1 MRLTRH
7 RRSDLIAA
15 AVLVAVVT
23 VQWLVLVGF
32 FEGQSL
38 KDPLLYSGD
47 GFFTGAAVAAGMRGE
62 YYPFLSKEFASL
74 GAPFVASWNDFPGAD
89 DWLFFVVGLMA
100 RAFGVF
106 GAINVSLLLA
116 SLFAALAMFV
126 VARRFHLNRPFAVMA
141 GVLFGLS
148 GYIMVRG
155 TMHFS
160 LTMYWIIPF
169 QILSAS
175 WLASRKGIAF
185 RSKKFAFTL
194 LVGLVTGWSF
204 LYYSFFAA
212 QIYSLAL
219 LVRMFRGKRLQPLLV
234 GLALAVV
241 TALSIFSMTADTLF
255 YMNANGVNRAAT
267 YRAATDVEMYAL
279 KPISMLVPGPNH
291 KFKFARII
299 SSRSADQTMV
309 QGETPA
315 PYLGMVPNAM
325 MLGLVAAAAMAIARR
340 KMHLGVTWAFTVAWF
355 IIGHSVGGQNSLMG
369 LMGMRLLRSVN
380 RVSIVI
386 LAFVLL
392 FGAWALPRLMRGV
405 GPWGQWVA
413 ALALAIFG
421 AYEVAPKSATPE
433 VVAQI
438 HRMVESDRALVTQA
452 EAVLPAG
459 SAVFELPVM
468 EFPEVPPYQ
477 GVDGYELFRPYF
489 YAKHL
494 RFSHGDVKGRP
505 NASWKFQVASLP
517 PPQMLAEL
525 RSKGFSSL
533 YLNLKGFP
541 GQEQLVI
548 DSFIGAGARVLAKA
562 ELGDS
567 IFLAL

>member
-15 AVLVAVVT
+15 GVLVALVT
-23 VQWLVLVGF
+23 ILWLVLLGF
-32 FEGQSL
+32 FEGQRL
-38 KDPLLYSGD
+38 RDPLLYSSD
-47 GFFTGAAVAAGMRGE
+47 GYFTGAAVAAGMRGE
-62 YYPFLSKEFASL
+62 YYPFLSKQIASL
-74 GAPFVASWNDFPGAD
+74 GAPFVASWNDFPGTE
-89 DWLFFVVGLMA
+89 DWLFFFVGLMA
-100 RAFGVF
+100 RAFGVY

-126 VARRFHLNRPFAVMA
+126 VARRYHVNRPFAVMA

-194 LVGLVTGWSF
+194 AVGVLTGWSF
-204 LYYSFFAA
+204 LYYSYFAA
-212 QIYSLAL
+212 QLYSLGL
-219 LVRMFRGKRLQPLLV
+219 LVRMFRAKRLQPLLV

-241 TALSIFSMTADTLF
+241 TGLSLFSMTADTLF

-267 YRAATDVEMYAL
+267 YRSPTDVEMYAL
-279 KPISMLVPGPNH
+279 KPVSMLVPGPNH
-291 KFKFARII
+291 KFKFARTL
-299 SSRSADQTMV
+299 SSRSADQTIV
-309 QGETPA
+309 QGEIPA
-315 PYLGMVPNAM
+315 PYLGMVPNSM
-325 MLGLVAAAAMAIARR
+325 MLGLVAAAAVAIARR
-340 KMHLGVTWAFTVAWF
+340 KMYLVVTWACSVAWF
-355 IIGHSVGGQNSLMG
+355 IIGHSVGGENALMG
-369 LMGMRLLRSVN
+369 LAGMRLLRSVN
-380 RVSIVI
+380 RASIVV
-386 LAFVLL
+386 LAFVVL
-392 FGAWALPRLMRGV
+392 FGAWVLPRLLRRF
-405 GPWGQWVA
+405 GPRVHWVVA
-413 ALALAIFG
+413 VALAIFG
-421 AYEVAPKSATPE
+421 AYEVAPRSATPE

-438 HRMVESDRALVTQA
+438 HRMAESDRALVA
-452 EAVLPAG
+452 EVEAVLPKG

-468 EFPEVPPYQ
+468 EYPAVPAYL
-477 GVDGYELFRPYF
+477 GVEGYELFRPEF

-505 NASWKFQVASLP
+505 NASWKFQVASMP

-525 RSKGFSSL
+525 RSNGFSSL
-533 YLNLKGFP
+533 YINLKGFP
-541 GQEQLVI
+541 GNEQAVI
-548 DSFIGAGARVLAKA
+548 NAFVGAGARVLAKA
-562 ELGDS
+562 ELGDTV
-567 IFLAL
+567 FLAL